1 MKKWVYSKP
10 VIQIV
15 LCMAMIAT
23 AIRRDAIFPIKNT
36 TIKLITDVM
45 FGTLTIFSVIRLVLA
60 FDSLYNVY
68 EYRKNTGDVKQK
80 KQSCLYKLEDMIKT
94 IEENDIIEIEVAAGT
109 QSMYIGSS
117 SNLEPGSNKFYEKIY
132 YIGDDEYIAAGPFK
146 SALLKLFPDQIICV
160 KSIDHLS
167 PEDMSIHLN
176 HIEHKS

>member
-45 FGTLTIFSVIRLVLA
+45 FGALTIFSIIRLVLA
-60 FDSLYNVY
+60 FDSLYDVY

-80 KQSCLYKLEDMIKT
+80 KQSCLYKLEDMIKKLYEFEKM
-94 IEENDIIEIEVAAGT
+94 INFDSYLNYWWLSII
-109 QSMYIGSS
+109 
-117 SNLEPGSNKFYEKIY
+117 NKL
-132 YIGDDEYIAAGPFK
+132 
-146 SALLKLFPDQIICV
+146 LLKRQFFIV
-160 KSIDHLS
+160 KISLMM
-167 PEDMSIHLN
+167 MSKVKNLMDKIKN
-176 HIEHKS
+176 